1 MSEEQIN
8 NPTDNEHNTE
18 ETNSK
23 LTVLSGMYQDW
34 FLDYAS
40 YVILE
45 RAVPHV
51 YDGLK
56 PVQRRILHSMKQLD
70 DGRYNKVANI
80 IGHTM
85 QYHPHGDAS
94 IGDALVQ
101 LGQKDLLIDAQGN
114 WGNILTGDSA
124 AAARY
129 IEARLTKF
137 ALEVVFNPKTT
148 FWKSS
153 YDGRNKEP
161 ITLPVKFPLLLAQG
175 VEGIA
180 VGLASKILPHNFN
193 ELIDA
198 CVATLKEEDFELY
211 PDFHT
216 GGMIDVTRYN
226 DGLRGGKVRV
236 RAHIEKQD
244 KRTLVITDVPFGET
258 TSSLIDSIISAND
271 KGKIKVKKIDDNTSS
286 QVEILVHLPNNVSPD
301 KTIDALYA
309 FTKCEVPISPNSCV
323 IEEDRPRFLGVKEML
338 QISVYNTMELLKQE
352 LLIKKKELEEQ
363 LFLISLEKWFI
374 ENRIYKEAGY
384 ENAKSTELAIKF
396 IGSKLKEH
404 TIIFIRAV
412 SNEDLLKLLEIKMK
426 RILKFNADKADELML
441 EIKGEIEEIEHN
453 LNHLV
458 NYTITYYKN
467 IKLKY
472 GKGRE
477 RKTEIRSFDNIN
489 TANVAVANEKLY
501 ADYKE
506 GFVGTTLKKNEFLC
520 ECSDLDDIIVFRR
533 DGTYI
538 VSKVSEKAFFG
549 KDIIHVD
556 VFKKN
561 DKRTIYNVVYR
572 DGKAGK
578 AYVKRFAVTS
588 VTRDK
593 EYNLTKGTQASK
605 VLYFSANP
613 NGEAE
618 TIKVYLKPKPK
629 LRKLVFE
636 FDMKE
641 VLIKGRNSNGNII
654 TKNDIHKISL
664 KEEGVSTLGGRK
676 IWFDDVVLR
685 LNAEGRGKLLGEFQG
700 DDKILVIRK
709 NGIYRLT
716 NFDLTNHYEDD
727 ILVIEK
733 FNPDKI
739 WTAIHYDASQ
749 EYFYLKRFQ
758 FEETTNE
765 QVFIAEEDGS
775 NLIAISDDK
784 YPQVKINFAGK
795 HSEREPELIDAE
807 EFIAV
812 KSFRARG
819 KRITTYET
827 GKILFD
833 EPLIKESEDNNDS
846 SDNNSEETNVE
857 DNIKNN
863 NNTDSPTQMS
873 LEL

>member
-8 NPTDNEHNTE
+8 NSTDNEKNTE
-18 ETNSK
+18 DTANK

-85 QYHPHGDAS
+85 QYHPHGDTS

-114 WGNILTGDSA
+114 WGNILTGDSSA
-124 AAARY
+124 APRY

-211 PDFHT
+211 PDFPT

-258 TSSLIDSIISAND
+258 TSSVIDSIIAAND

-286 QVEILVHLPNNVSPD
+286 KVEILVHLPNNVSPD

-374 ENRIYKEAGY
+374 ENRVYKESGY
-384 ENAKSTELAIKF
+384 ENAKSTEIAIKF
-396 IGSKLKEH
+396 INTKLKEH
-404 TIIFIRAV
+404 KTKFIREAT
-412 SNEDLLKLLEIKMK
+412 NDDLLKLLEIRMK
-426 RILKFNADKADELML
+426 RILKFNADKADELMVQ
-441 EIKGEIEEIEHN
+441 IKGEIEEIEHN

-477 RKTEIRSFDNIN
+477 RKTEIRSFDNID
-489 TANVAVANEKLY
+489 TATVAVANEKLY
-501 ADYKE
+501 ADFKE
-506 GFVGTTLKKNEFLC
+506 GFVGTSMKKNDLVC
-520 ECSDLDDIIVFRR
+520 ECSDIDDIIVFRR

-538 VSKVSEKAFFG
+538 ISKVSEKAFFG
-549 KDIIHVD
+549 KDIIHID
-556 VFKKN
+556 VFKRN
-561 DKRTIYNVVYR
+561 DKRTIYNVVYK
-572 DGKAGK
+572 DGKGGK
-578 AYVKRFAVTS
+578 ALVKRFAVTS

-593 EYNLTKGTQASK
+593 EYNLTKGTEGSK
-605 VLYFSANP
+605 ILYFSANP

-618 TIKVYLKPKPK
+618 TIKVYLKPRPK

-636 FDMKE
+636 FDMKD
-641 VLIKGRNSNGNII
+641 VLIKGRNSTGNIL
-654 TKNDIHKISL
+654 TKNDIHKITL

-685 LNAEGRGKLLGEFQG
+685 LNAEGRGKLMGEFKG
-700 DDKILVIRK
+700 EDKILVVRK
-709 NGIYRLT
+709 NGTYRLT

-739 WTAIHYDASQ
+739 WTAIHFDATQ

-758 FEETTNE
+758 FDDTTNE
-765 QVFIAEEDGS
+765 QFFISEDEGS
-775 NLIAISDDK
+775 SLLELSDDK
-784 YPQVKINFAGK
+784 YPQVKISFAGK
-795 HSEREPELIDAE
+795 HSEREPELIDAQ

-812 KSFRARG
+812 KSYRARG
-819 KRITTYET
+819 KRLTTHQT
-827 GKILFD
+827 GSIKFD
-833 EPLIKESEDNNDS
+833 VPIIKEENNDIPDNNSDIGTVEDNN
-846 SDNNSEETNVE
+846 
-857 DNIKNN
+857 KNN
-863 NNTDSPTQMS
+863 NPDSPTQMS